1 MRQKRSY
8 QIFIALFLVLGIGAN
23 GVMAEACFCGQACLH
38 GLQGKSEK
46 QVNPLF
52 HNRCNGTSCKGCN
65 IEKGQTL
72 KTVRLANPTGNAKIL
87 HAPYVLLALVDH
99 PSTTHVFE
107 SFDSFFT
114 CVTIPSLPF
123 YQKNSPLLC

>member
-1 MRQKRSY
+1 VRQKRSY
-8 QIFIALFLVLGIGAN
+8 KIFIALFLVLGIGAN
-23 GVMAEACFCGQACLH
+23 GVMAEACFCGRACLH

-46 QVNPLF
+46 PVSLLF

-72 KTVRLANPTGNAKIL
+72 KTVSLANPTGNAKIL

-99 PSTTHVFE
+99 PSSTHVFE

-114 CVTIPSLPF
+114 CVTIPSSPF